1 MGADINI
8 KLNIRAT
15 TEPSGVAL
23 GKQGRCVQKS
33 DGDDDD
39 GHHHDGDGLL
49 PPPPTMMPATLMK
62 NYENLDYSHMKELAL
77 LIIKDKIK
85 KNIISIV
92 IIPSWS
98 EKCEHDVAVVEYI
111 EAKRDQ
117 FDSEKHL
124 LQIRTSLE
132 KS

>member
-1 MGADINI
+1 
-8 KLNIRAT
+8 
-15 TEPSGVAL
+15 
-23 GKQGRCVQKS
+23 
-33 DGDDDD
+33 
-39 GHHHDGDGLL
+39 
-49 PPPPTMMPATLMK
+49 MMPATLMK

-77 LIIKDKIK
+77 LTITDKMK
-85 KNIISIV
+85 KNIIPIV

>member
-39 GHHHDGDGLL
+39 GHHHDDDGLL
-49 PPPPTMMPATLMK
+49 PPPPTLMK

>member
-1 MGADINI
+1 
-8 KLNIRAT
+8 
-15 TEPSGVAL
+15 
-23 GKQGRCVQKS
+23 
-33 DGDDDD
+33 
-39 GHHHDGDGLL
+39 
-49 PPPPTMMPATLMK
+49 MMPATLMK

-132 KS
+132 KSWREETQMIYFCTKFGANETI

>member
-39 GHHHDGDGLL
+39 GHRHDDDGLL